1 MVIPILDR
9 KNIETQEFT
18 GNKKEFRIGTNKIHL
33 RIIGNGN
40 KITIK
45 QNEAQIDIIG
55 NSNRVKI
62 INNSGKVVYIGNSGK
77 VYIGKESSSTKV
89 HYTGNDGIFKLFNPD
104 FLLTSMNSSSEN
116 KMPSSG
122 EKNDIKQNHKKSSFK
137 DDFAKTFIISIDDSS
152 NDLINI
158 KNNISLPNLAILE
171 KFNFNNCVKVGSS
184 TGNIVINNSYN
195 F

>member
-9 KNIETQEFT
+9 KMIETQELT

-40 KITIK
+40 KITMK

-77 VYIGKESSSTKV
+77 IYIGKESSSTKV

-104 FLLTSMNSSSEN
+104 SLLTSMNSSSEN
-116 KMPSSG
+116 KVPSSG
-122 EKNDIKQNHKKSSFK
+122 EKNDRKQNHKNCSFK
-137 DDFAKTFIISIDDSS
+137 DDYAKSFIIVDDGS

-158 KNNISLPNLAILE
+158 KNNISLPDLAILE
-171 KFNFNNCVKVGSS
+171 KFNFNNCIKVGSS
-184 TGNIVINNSYN
+184 TGNIVINNSFN

>member
-1 MVIPILDR
+1 MVIPIVDR
-9 KNIETQEFT
+9 KMIETQELT

-40 KITIK
+40 KITMK

-55 NSNRVKI
+55 NSNRLKI
-62 INNSGKVVYIGNSGK
+62 INNSGKVIYIGNSGK
-77 VYIGKESSSTKV
+77 IYIGKESSSTKV

-104 FLLTSMNSSSEN
+104 FLLTSMNSS
-116 KMPSSG
+116 KVPSSD
-122 EKNDIKQNHKKSSFK
+122 EKNDRKQNHQKSCFK
-137 DDFAKTFIISIDDSS
+137 DDYAKTFIICDDAST

-184 TGNIVINNSYN
+184 TGNIVINNSFN

>member
-1 MVIPILDR
+1 MDR
-9 KNIETQEFT
+9 KTVETQELT

-40 KITIK
+40 KITMK

-55 NSNRVKI
+55 NSNRIKI

-89 HYTGNDGIFKLFNPD
+89 HYTGNDGIFKLFNPE
-104 FLLTSMNSSSEN
+104 FLLTSMNSSSAEN
-116 KMPSSG
+116 KMPSSS
-122 EKNDIKQNHKKSSFK
+122 EKNDRKQNHQKSCFK
-137 DDFAKTFIISIDDSS
+137 DDYAKTFIIVDDASS

-184 TGNIVINNSYN
+184 TGNIVINNSFN

>member
-1 MVIPILDR
+1 MDR
-9 KNIETQEFT
+9 KMIETQELT

-40 KITIK
+40 KITLK

-89 HYTGNDGIFKLFNPD
+89 HYTGNDGIFKLFNPE
-104 FLLTSMNSSSEN
+104 FLLTSMNSSSTANN
-116 KMPSSG
+116 KMPSSTS
-122 EKNDIKQNHKKSSFK
+122 EKNDRKQNHKKSCFK
-137 DDFAKTFIISIDDSS
+137 DDLAKNFIIVDDDTSS

-171 KFNFNNCVKVGSS
+171 QFNFNNCVKVGSS